1 MQPILPPTTQ
11 TSTPPASAHSSADL
25 KSMRSKEFRPR
36 RSLWPGLLGAA
47 VIGAAVGAVVI
58 SNYYDDRSLG
68 ARVDATVVAAESKVK
83 DGVEGAAQG
92 TAEVADRVAG
102 TVGDTAITAA
112 VKTALAA
119 DPSLSAL
126 HIDVTTTQGSVRL
139 DGPAPDT
146 KSRQRAE
153 VLAQAPKGVIAVD
166 NRLVVAPAQTS
177 AAATPALPAAAP
189 AKPIPASPPVAV
201 PVEPAKPVEPP
212 AATEPLVV
220 PTQAP
225 SGTTPAQ

>member
-1 MQPILPPTTQ
+1 VQPNQPPTTP
-11 TSTPPASAHSSADL
+11 TPPPAAVARSSTDL

-47 VIGAAVGAVVI
+47 VIGAAVGAVLI
-58 SNYYDDRSLG
+58 SNYYDDRTLG

-126 HIDVTTTQGSVRL
+126 NINVTTTHGSVRL

-153 VLAQAPKGVIAVD
+153 VLAQAPQGVVAVD
-166 NRLVVAPAQTS
+166 NRLVVAPARTLT
-177 AAATPALPAAAP
+177 AATPAVPTAAP
-189 AKPIPASPPVAV
+189 AKPIPVS
-201 PVEPAKPVEPP
+201 PP
-212 AATEPLVV
+212 AAVPAEAAKPIETPAVAEPVV
-220 PTQAP
+220 APAP